1 MWASADNFLQADAS
15 DCPTDLLLA
24 TPAATPEP
32 DNPTFVD
39 PLAPSLAVRLATC
52 TDVAP
57 GSRHTCAEQK
67 GFGKCDAEY
76 MVK

>member
-1 MWASADNFLQADAS
+1 MHLTAPA
-15 DCPTDLLLA
+15 DLLV
-24 TPAATPEP
+24 TSPTVPEP

-39 PLAPSLAVRLATC
+39 PSAPSLAVRLATC